1 MAKKTVQKG
10 DIIYTDDEGKQYG
23 ISKRELGIMEAGG
36 DKQASEALK
45 KMKNRTFI
53 YPDKILREKKST
65 GGLIKGKPKLAK
77 RGWK

>member
-1 MAKKTVQKG
+1 MSKSVQIG
-10 DIIYTDDEGKQYG
+10 DIIYTDDKGKQYG
-23 ISKRELGIMEAGG
+23 ISKRELGLMGAGG
-36 DKQASEALK
+36 DKEASKALK
-45 KMKNRTFI
+45 RMKNREFI

>member
-1 MAKKTVQKG
+1 MSKSVQIG
-10 DIIYTDDEGKQYG
+10 DIIYTDDKGKQYG
-23 ISKRELGIMEAGG
+23 ISKRELGLMGAGG
-36 DKQASEALK
+36 DKQASKALK
-45 KMKNRTFI
+45 RMKNREFI

>member
-1 MAKKTVQKG
+1 MSKSVQIG
-10 DIIYTDDEGKQYG
+10 DIIYTNDKGKQYG
-23 ISKRELGIMEAGG
+23 ISKRELGLMGAGG
-36 DKQASEALK
+36 DKEASKALK
-45 KMKNRTFI
+45 RMKNREFI

>member
-23 ISKRELGIMEAGG
+23 ISKRELGIMGAGG
-36 DKQASEALK
+36 DKQASKALK
-45 KMKNRTFI
+45 KMKNRKFI

-65 GGLIKGKPKLAK
+65 GGLMKGKPKLAK

>member
-1 MAKKTVQKG
+1 MPKKTVSIG
-10 DIIYTDDEGKQYG
+10 DVIYTDNKGKQYG
-23 ISKRELGIMEAGG
+23 ISKRELGLMEAGG
-36 DKQASEALK
+36 DKQASKALK
-45 KMKNRTFI
+45 RMKNREFI

>member
-1 MAKKTVQKG
+1 MSKSVQIG
-10 DIIYTDDEGKQYG
+10 DIIYTDNKGKQYG
-23 ISKRELGIMEAGG
+23 ISKRELGLMGAGG
-36 DKQASEALK
+36 DKEASKALK
-45 KMKNRTFI
+45 RMKNREFI